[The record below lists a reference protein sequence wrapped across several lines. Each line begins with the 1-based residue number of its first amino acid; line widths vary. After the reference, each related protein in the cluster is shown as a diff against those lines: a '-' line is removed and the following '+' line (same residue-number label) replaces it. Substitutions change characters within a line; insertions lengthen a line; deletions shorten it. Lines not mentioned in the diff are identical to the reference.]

1 MKRDDFKFKDKSDM
15 NAVFYDKA
23 IDVAFNYFES
33 RTCKSCLEGYNLP
46 LRGVI
51 CSNGVRQYQDKNND
65 IDFYCNKWTAK
76 DDK

>member
-23 IDVAFNYFES
+23 IDVAFNYFEA
-33 RTCKSCLEGYNLP
+33 RTCESCKYLGDIEKCPLENYDFYPEG
-46 LRGVI
+46 
-51 CSNGVRQYQDKNND
+51 NGVS
-65 IDFYCNKWTAK
+65 CNKWESK